1 MTKNLMAVISAV
13 LFVALLAF
21 VVRAWRSKAQAQ
33 ASEMS
38 QPNEALEYFGELLT
52 AAKGFYVATTFANNH
67 LDRIAAYGLGPRG
80 VAQVM
85 VFTEGLLIVR
95 TGESPL
101 AIDRSQI
108 SSVTL
113 GQTAIDKAVEPGGLL
128 QVNWSQGSTDLT
140 THLRITDLALR
151 SSLIEAISN
160 ITMKEGSK

>member
-13 LFVALLAF
+13 LFVALLAI
-21 VVRAWRSKAQAQ
+21 VVRAWRNKAQSQ
-33 ASEMS
+33 ASAIT

-52 AAKGFYVATTFANNH
+52 SAKAFYVATTFANNH

-85 VFTEGLLIVR
+85 VFTEGVLLVR
-95 TGESPL
+95 TGEGPL

-128 QVNWSQGSTDLT
+128 QVNWSQGPTDLT
-140 THLRITDLALR
+140 THLRVTDLALR
-151 SSLIEAISN
+151 SNLIEAISN